1 MQAEL
6 RQYLSSIVV
15 GLDPVERF
23 RQAVGQPDDWQHDIL
38 RADPRHSPDD
48 AFIAVLCS
56 RQLGKST
63 TVAGLAWDDL
73 TRGKQVLIAAP
84 SERQSRELL
93 RRCSAF
99 RDADPAPPKIVRA
112 NLTELEA
119 DNGGRIICVPATD
132 QARGFTCDTLVVEE
146 AAFVADEAIAAL
158 LPMRKADGRVLMIST
173 PKGREGFFFETWTE
187 GKVRKIAARSVDVP
201 RVKAKVAFDRKFMSE
216 LRFRVEHLCEFL
228 GAGLPLIS
236 LDVLDN
242 AISTEPALCLS

>member
-1 MQAEL
+1 MDDEL
-6 RQYLSSIVV
+6 RRYLSGIVV

-23 RQAVGQPDDWQHDIL
+23 RQAIGEPDDWQRAIL
-38 RADPRHSPDD
+38 GADPRRSPDD

-73 TRGKQVLIAAP
+73 TRGKQILIAAP

-93 RRCSAF
+93 RRCTAF
-99 RDADPAPPKIVRA
+99 RNADPAPPKIVRA

-119 DNGGRIICVPATD
+119 DNGGRIVCVPATD

-146 AAFVADEAIAAL
+146 ACFLPDEAIAAL
-158 LPMRKADGRVLMIST
+158 LPMRKAEGRVLMIST
-173 PKGREGFFFETWTE
+173 PKGREGFFYETWTD

-201 RVKAKVAFDRKFMSE
+201 RVRAKVEFERKFMSD

-236 LDVLDN
+236 FDVLDK
-242 AISTEPALCLS
+242 AISSEPALCLT